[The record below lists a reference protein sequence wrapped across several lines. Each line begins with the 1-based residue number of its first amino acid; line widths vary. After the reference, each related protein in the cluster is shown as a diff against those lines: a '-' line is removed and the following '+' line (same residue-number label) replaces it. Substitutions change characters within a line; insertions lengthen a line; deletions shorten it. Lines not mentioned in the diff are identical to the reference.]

1 MLGLL
6 AQAEPLPAEM
16 QAPPAAPT
24 PEAAPSPAPK
34 VFPSPTEPTPSGPQ
48 SPFKVGF
55 RAGADFSIAADITPE
70 VGYDFSPFLQYE
82 VLRLAQRLGLAVRG
96 EFTFNRFSK
105 AVTIPPDPAYANRR
119 SHYRTLSYFDFAALA
134 VATVHLGR
142 VLPWFGAG
150 TGLTLARL
158 STYEPQYL
166 PGDWSSTHLLII
178 GAVGVDVALSRHLQI
193 GLHGEYRRM
202 VNRPSYRLASGESI
216 KPLGDRLAVQAAVMY
231 QF

>member
-16 QAPPAAPT
+16 QAPPTSPV
-24 PEAAPSPAPK
+24 PEAAPSPPPA
-34 VFPSPTEPTPSGPQ
+34 VSPSPSEPTPPEPE

-55 RAGADFSIAADITPE
+55 RAGAGFAIAADITPD

-82 VLRLAQRLGLAVRG
+82 VLRLAQRLGLAARG
-96 EFTFNRFSK
+96 EFAFNRFSK
-105 AVTIPPDPAYANRR
+105 AVGVSTQAPDVNPWSGRR
-119 SHYRTLSYFDFAALA
+119 TTTYFDFAALA
-134 VATVHLGR
+134 VATLYLGPVR
-142 VLPWFGAG
+142 PWFGAG
-150 TGLTLARL
+150 TGLTLAHL
-158 STYEPQYL
+158 LTYEREVL

-178 GAVGVDVALSRHLQI
+178 GALGVDVALSRHLQV

-202 VNRPSYRLASGESI
+202 LNRPSYTLASGDSI
-216 KPLGDRLAVQAAVMY
+216 KPIGDRLAVQAAILY